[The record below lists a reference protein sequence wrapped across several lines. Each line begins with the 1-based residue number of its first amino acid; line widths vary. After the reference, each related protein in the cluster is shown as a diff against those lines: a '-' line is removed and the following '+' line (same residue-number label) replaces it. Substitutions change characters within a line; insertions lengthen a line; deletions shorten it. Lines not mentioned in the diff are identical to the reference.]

1 LVFSDIERLKK
12 LLSDDMRKVQFIFSG
27 KAHPRDEG
35 GKNLISEILNFSE
48 KEEFK
53 NKIAFIEN
61 YDISVAKRLVQGCD
75 VWLNN
80 PRKPLEAS
88 GTSGM
93 KIIANGGLNFSILDG
108 WWCEGYKPD
117 TGWKIESPDVETASQ
132 DEIDIAEAK
141 SIYETLENQIIP
153 LFYKRDENNIP
164 VDWVKLIK
172 SSIKNLAPYFNTD
185 RMVKEYTE
193 MFYMKVK

>member
-1 LVFSDIERLKK
+1 
-12 LLSDDMRKVQFIFSG
+12 
-27 KAHPRDEG
+27 
-35 GKNLISEILNFSE
+35 
-48 KEEFK
+48 
-53 NKIAFIEN
+53 
-61 YDISVAKRLVQGCD
+61 

-117 TGWKIESPDVETASQ
+117 TGWKIDTPETETASQ
-132 DEIDIAEAK
+132 EEIDKAEAL
-141 SIYETLENQIIP
+141 SLYDTLENEIIP
-153 LFYKRDENNIP
+153 LFYKRDEKNIP
-164 VDWVKLIK
+164 VEWLKLIK

-193 MFYMKVK
+193 LFYTKVK